1 MTIKCGIVGLPNV
14 GKSTLFNS
22 LTASAVP
29 SENYPFCTIDPNF
42 GVVFV
47 PDPRLNHLAKIVNP
61 KKIIPTTV
69 EFVDIAGLVSG
80 ASKGEGLGNQF
91 LGNIRQTNAIIHI
104 VRCFDNKDIFHVNG
118 AISPLDD
125 IETINT
131 ELALADLETVE
142 KQLNKSEKDAKTNK
156 KEAIFKRDVLL
167 KSMLHLDAGNQ
178 MRSLILNNHEQ
189 EILRELQL
197 LTLKPVMYIANV
209 DEYDDDSQH
218 LKDVYAYAHANNS
231 EMVAVCAALES
242 EICQLKDED
251 KNEFLSD
258 VGLSEPGLHRV
269 IRCAYKLLGL
279 LTFFTVRSSEVR
291 AWTITTGSLAPDA
304 ASEIHTDIEK
314 GFIRAEVISYEDF
327 IDRNGELGAK
337 EAGKL
342 RIEGKEYVV
351 QEGDVMHFRFN
362 V

>member
-22 LTASAVP
+22 LTASTVP
-29 SENYPFCTIDPNF
+29 SENYPFCTIDPNI
-42 GVVFV
+42 GVVSV

-91 LGNIRQTNAIIHI
+91 LGNIRQTNAIVHV
-104 VRCFDNKDIFHVNG
+104 VRCFDKKDVSHVNG
-118 AISPLDD
+118 AISPMSD

-142 KQLNKSEKDAKTNK
+142 KQLNKSERDAKTNK

-167 KSMLHLDAGNQ
+167 KSKLHLDAGNQ

-218 LKDVYAYAHANNS
+218 LKDVHAYAHKDNS
-231 EMVAVCAALES
+231 EMVAVCAVLES

-258 VGLSEPGLHRV
+258 VGLSEPGLYRV

-279 LTFFTVRSSEVR
+279 LTFFTVGPSEVR